1 MSEFWQ
7 RLRALSEEH
16 EKLIARPN
24 RTAEGGNGI
33 YDRFEHPVL
42 TNAHAPIYW
51 RYDLDSAT
59 NPYLMERIGVNAAFN
74 PGAMKLN
81 GKYTLMVRVEG
92 VDRKSFFAVAESDS
106 PVEGFRFRD
115 YPVRMPETREPDIN
129 VYDMRLVEH
138 EDGWIY
144 GLFCTERK
152 DPAASAGDTS
162 SAVAQCGIARTKDL
176 TSWERLPDLVTPSPQ
191 QRNVVL
197 HPEFV
202 DGKYAFYTRPQDGF
216 IDTGA
221 GGGIG
226 WGLSDSMNPAVID
239 REVLVDKKVYHT
251 VKEVKNGQGA
261 APIKTDKGWLHI
273 AHGVRNTAAGLRYV
287 IYAFMTALDRPEHII
302 HAPAGHLIAPED
314 IERVGDVSNVV
325 FCNGVIRDGDNVYIY
340 YASSDTRIHVAA
352 STVDKLVDYCVHTPE
367 DPLRSRACVD
377 QRCELIERNLKLM
390 ETPEYAFLTRG
401 AE

>member
-1 MSEFWQ
+1 MAEANHIERIWQ

-202 DGKYAFYTRPQDGF
+202 DGKYASIPVRK
-216 IDTGA
+216 TGSSIPEPEEASA
-221 GGGIG
+221 GGC
-226 WGLSDSMNPAVID
+226 
-239 REVLVDKKVYHT
+239 R
-251 VKEVKNGQGA
+251 
-261 APIKTDKGWLHI
+261 I
-273 AHGVRNTAAGLRYV
+273 A
-287 IYAFMTALDRPEHII
+287 
-302 HAPAGHLIAPED
+302 
-314 IERVGDVSNVV
+314 
-325 FCNGVIRDGDNVYIY
+325 
-340 YASSDTRIHVAA
+340 
-352 STVDKLVDYCVHTPE
+352 
-367 DPLRSRACVD
+367 
-377 QRCELIERNLKLM
+377 
-390 ETPEYAFLTRG
+390 
-401 AE
+401 